1 MNIIEN
7 INERLSLADEDFA
20 SGGEQAVAQL
30 VEKSPIKLPEDYIEF
45 LRRISG
51 SESGGIEF
59 IVDDIGAS
67 ICIWDA
73 QTAIQ
78 NYEDDKEFNSYNK
91 DLLDM
96 IWLIGND
103 LGDLVFFYGEGKDG
117 FGLYREE
124 MGSLVSVDGADK
136 IADTLTDFLVNGT
149 GIDVAISL

>member
-45 LRRISG
+45 LKRISG
-51 SESGGIEF
+51 AENSGIAF
-59 IVDDIGAS
+59 SVDDGEAS
-67 ICIWDA
+67 IWIWDA
-73 QTAIQ
+73 RTAIQ
-78 NYEDDKEFNSYNK
+78 NYENNKEFNAYDK
-91 DLLDM
+91 DLLDK

-124 MGSLVSVDGADK
+124 AGSLVSVDGADK

>member
-7 INERLSLADEDFA
+7 INERLLLADEDFA
-20 SGGEQAVAQL
+20 GGGEQAIAQL

-45 LRRISG
+45 LRNISG
-51 SESGGIEF
+51 AESGGIEF
-59 IVDDIGAS
+59 SVDDKEAS
-67 ICIWDA
+67 IWIWDA

-78 NYEDDKEFNSYNK
+78 NYEDNKEFNVYNK
-91 DLLDM
+91 ELLDK

-136 IADTLTDFLVNGT
+136 IADTLMDFLVNGT

>member
-7 INERLSLADEDFA
+7 INERLSLADEDYA

-45 LRRISG
+45 LRKISG
-51 SESGGIEF
+51 AESGGIEF
-59 IVDDIGAS
+59 IVDDRGAS
-67 ICIWDA
+67 IWIWDA
-73 QTAIQ
+73 QMAIQ
-78 NYEDDKEFNSYNK
+78 NYEDNKEFNVYNK
-91 DLLDM
+91 DLLDK